1 MPFGSLLASGINN
14 INKISSTVN
23 QFNRG
28 LTQGLQGLTS
38 ITNNPNSPL
47 NNTREITRPFGE
59 IDQVFQGKIE
69 NLSRSNVIQGVQGVS
84 NIVNDVA
91 NSPTLNGIFKNDA
104 ISSTLNGIRQNISVV
119 SPAFG
124 VAVDALSN
132 VSSAVNFISD
142 AVNLGS
148 QSLSDLANFPLISGG
163 NRPDSKQSIFLT
175 RSDTGEAAV
184 LPNPLRE
191 YASYNYIVE
200 LAVLSPGQLNSPED
214 SYRVNLTNSI
224 LRSGGGNL
232 KNRVTTFDED
242 TFGSHAEY
250 FIDDIEINAL
260 MTPNRQTGVTQGTG
274 LEFSVTEPYSM
285 GKFLEALQI
294 GAFQAGYDNYIEAP
308 FVIKISF
315 IGFDQNG
322 TIKSDL
328 AAPPKF
334 FPIKITNIDFDLKG
348 EGSYYQC
355 KGIPYN
361 EIALLSQTSVVR
373 TDVTLNGRTLIEAL
387 ETGNPNTPNLPSLT
401 KILNDRADT
410 FVKAGV
416 YTTPDRYSIMFPTDS
431 QGSTAVVSDA
441 RDLNFSGVN
450 RATQDPNE
458 IQVGYSAGQVDPGLA
473 RAAGSPARISTP
485 EGGVYATLKQYA
497 SANVNK
503 IGQSII
509 IDNIAQDGDQNFASH
524 SGSYDEAG
532 LNLRPEVQAEAD
544 ETARN
549 YMYTQNTAIP
559 AIIEDMIINSEY
571 GRALSEQNAA
581 EEGLKEWFRIE
592 TQVFL
597 EEDPYTQ
604 AAKGTPPKIYVYS
617 VVPYFPDE
625 SRFQGPSRRSSNTQ
639 RLKSLALKEYNYY
652 YTGKNE
658 DVLDFNINFKT
669 AFFQNLFADLG
680 QHGAAF
686 RSGVGGETINVGEIA
701 YTQLATPASNIQSS
715 GELSEPGVPIEE
727 IIKSSDSVMGGTRT
741 SQSIAGKRAIA
752 QAFQDTLIN
761 SNVDLVNAEMDIWGD
776 PFFIP
781 ESGVGN
787 YNAAPSGVNPNLTAD
802 GTVTGQHSDIFV
814 NVNFRTP
821 FDYKGEKMVF
831 SNIVKPFSGIYM
843 VTKIRNRFSG
853 GKFTQSLTMIRKRGQ
868 NDEGTGFTDVI
879 TTGNEQVLIDKPAEN
894 IGTSGNPNNTGAK
907 RRFSIG
913 YGSGQVDPALAR
925 AAGLSSSIGANGES
939 VPVIGYGVGQ
949 IDPALAAAAG
959 LTTSNNTAPPTVGY
973 GAGQIDPALARAA
986 GINSTTLNSNQSV
999 DIGYGAGQID
1009 PALAAAA
1016 NISGRTY
1023 RSSGSVPIL
1032 DGTQEEIDLLTKQ
1045 RNEIDIRMIEI
1056 ENQGIPANLQEE
1068 YDRLLT
1074 DLKSKGRRLIE
1085 LGALGTVTASFD

>member
-23 QFNRG
+23 QFNSG
-28 LTQGLQGLTS
+28 LTQGVQGLTS

-47 NNTREITRPFGE
+47 NNLREITTPFGE
-59 IDQVFQGKIE
+59 IDQVFQGQIE
-69 NLSRSNVIQGVQGVS
+69 KLSRSNIIQGVQGVS
-84 NIVNDVA
+84 NIANNVA

-124 VAVDALSN
+124 VAVDAISN

-142 AVNLGS
+142 AINLGS
-148 QSLSDLANFPLISGG
+148 QALSDLSNFPLVAGG

-191 YASYNYIVE
+191 YASYNYIIE

-232 KNRVTTFDED
+232 NRRVTTFDED

-260 MTPNRQTGVTQGTG
+260 MTPNKQTGVTQGTG
-274 LEFSVTEPYSM
+274 LEFTVTEPYSM

-308 FVIKISF
+308 FVLKISF

-322 TIKSDL
+322 NVKSDL

-361 EIALLSQTSVVR
+361 QIALLTQTSVVR
-373 TDVTLNGRTLIEAL
+373 TDVTLNGRTLVEAL
-387 ETGNPNTPNLPSLT
+387 ETGNPNTPNIPSLT
-401 KILNDRADT
+401 KVLNDRSDT
-410 FVKAGV
+410 FVSAGV
-416 YTTPDRYSIMFPTDS
+416 YTTPDRYIIMFPTDS
-431 QGSTAVVSDA
+431 QGATAVVSDA

-450 RATQDPNE
+450 SATQNVT
-458 IQVGYSAGQVDPGLA
+458 IDPGLA
-473 RAAGSPARISTP
+473 SAAGISATQTVSVP

-497 SANVNK
+497 MNNVNK
-503 IGQSII
+503 IGKSVI

-559 AIIEDMIINSEY
+559 AIIEDMVINSEY
-571 GRALSEQNAA
+571 GRALSEQNTA

-625 SRFQGPSRRSSNTQ
+625 SRFQGPSRRSSNTAKL
-639 RLKSLALKEYNYY
+639 RSLALKEYNYY

-680 QHGAAF
+680 QHSAAF
-686 RSGVGGETINVGEIA
+686 RSGVSGETINVGEVA

-741 SQSIAGKRAIA
+741 SQSVAGKRAIA

-787 YNAAPSGVNPNLTAD
+787 YNAAPSGINPNLTAD
-802 GTVTGQHSDIFV
+802 GTVTGQHSDVFV

-853 GKFTQSLTMIRKRGQ
+853 GRFTQSLTMIRKRGQ

-879 TTGNEQVLIDKPAEN
+879 TTGNGQVLTDQPAQD
-894 IGTSGNPNNTGAK
+894 IGTSGNPNNTGAR

-925 AAGLSSSIGANGES
+925 AAGLSSGTGANGES
-939 VPVIGYGVGQ
+939 VPVIGYGIGQ

-959 LTTSNNTAPPTVGY
+959 LTTSNNAAPPTIGY

-986 GINSTTLNSNQSV
+986 GINSTILNSNQSV

-1016 NISGRTY
+1016 NISGSTY
-1023 RSSGSVPIL
+1023 RSRGNVPIK
-1032 DGTQEEIDLLTKQ
+1032 DADQAEIDLLRQQ

-1056 ENQGIPANLQEE
+1056 ENQGIPANLQAE

-1074 DLKSKGRRLIE
+1074 DLRSKGRRLIE
-1085 LGALGTVTASFD
+1085 LGALGTVTISVDAGGL

>member
-1 MPFGSLLASGINN
+1 VPFGSLLASGINN

-23 QFNRG
+23 QFNSG
-28 LTQGLQGLTS
+28 LTQGVQGLTS

-47 NNTREITRPFGE
+47 NNLREITTPFGE
-59 IDQVFQGKIE
+59 IDQVFQGQIE
-69 NLSRSNVIQGVQGVS
+69 KQSRSNIIQGVQGVS
-84 NIVNDVA
+84 NIANNVA

-124 VAVDALSN
+124 VAVDAISN

-142 AVNLGS
+142 AINLGS
-148 QSLSDLANFPLISGG
+148 QALSDLSNFPLVAGG

-191 YASYNYIVE
+191 YASYNYIIE

-232 KNRVTTFDED
+232 NRRVTTFDED

-260 MTPNRQTGVTQGTG
+260 MTPNKQTGVTQGTG
-274 LEFSVTEPYSM
+274 LEFTVTEPYSM

-308 FVIKISF
+308 FVLKISF

-322 TIKSDL
+322 NVKSDL

-361 EIALLSQTSVVR
+361 QIALLTQTSVVR
-373 TDVTLNGRTLIEAL
+373 TDVTLNGRTLVEAL
-387 ETGNPNTPNLPSLT
+387 ETGNPNTPNIPSLT
-401 KILNDRADT
+401 KVLNDRSDT
-410 FVKAGV
+410 FVSAGV
-416 YTTPDRYSIMFPTDS
+416 YTTPDRYIIMFPTDS
-431 QGSTAVVSDA
+431 QGATAVVSDA

-450 RATQDPNE
+450 SATQNVT
-458 IQVGYSAGQVDPGLA
+458 IDPGLA
-473 RAAGSPARISTP
+473 SAAGISATQTVSVP

-497 SANVNK
+497 MNNVNK
-503 IGQSII
+503 IGKSVI

-559 AIIEDMIINSEY
+559 AIIEDMVINSEY
-571 GRALSEQNAA
+571 GRALSEQNTA

-625 SRFQGPSRRSSNTQ
+625 SRFQGPSRRSSNTAKL
-639 RLKSLALKEYNYY
+639 RSLALKEYNYY

-680 QHGAAF
+680 QHSAAF
-686 RSGVGGETINVGEIA
+686 RSGVGGETINVGEVA

-741 SQSIAGKRAIA
+741 SQSVAGKRAIA

-787 YNAAPSGVNPNLTAD
+787 YNAAPSGINPNLTAD
-802 GTVTGQHSDIFV
+802 GTVTGQHSDVFV

-853 GKFTQSLTMIRKRGQ
+853 GRFTQSLTMIRKRGQ

-879 TTGNEQVLIDKPAEN
+879 TTGNGQVLTDQPAQD
-894 IGTSGNPNNTGAK
+894 IGTSGNPNNTGAR

-925 AAGLSSSIGANGES
+925 AAGLSSGTGANGES
-939 VPVIGYGVGQ
+939 VPVIGYGIGQ

-959 LTTSNNTAPPTVGY
+959 LTTSNNAAPPTIGY

-986 GINSTTLNSNQSV
+986 GINSTILNSNQSV

-1016 NISGRTY
+1016 NISGSTY
-1023 RSSGSVPIL
+1023 RSRGNVPIK
-1032 DGTQEEIDLLTKQ
+1032 DADQAEIDLLRQQ

-1056 ENQGIPANLQEE
+1056 ENQGIPANLQAE

-1074 DLKSKGRRLIE
+1074 DLRSKGRRLIE
-1085 LGALGTVTASFD
+1085 LGALGTVTISVDAGGL

>member
-1 MPFGSLLASGINN
+1 VPFGSLLASGINN

-23 QFNRG
+23 QFNSG
-28 LTQGLQGLTS
+28 LTQGVQGLTS

-47 NNTREITRPFGE
+47 NNLREITTPFGE
-59 IDQVFQGKIE
+59 IDQVFQGQIE
-69 NLSRSNVIQGVQGVS
+69 KLSRSNIIQGVQGVS
-84 NIVNDVA
+84 NIANNVA

-124 VAVDALSN
+124 VAVDAISN

-142 AVNLGS
+142 AINLGS
-148 QSLSDLANFPLISGG
+148 QALSDLSNFPLVAGG

-191 YASYNYIVE
+191 YASYNYIIE

-232 KNRVTTFDED
+232 NRRVTTFDED

-260 MTPNRQTGVTQGTG
+260 MTPNKQTGVTQGTG
-274 LEFSVTEPYSM
+274 LEFTVTEPYSM

-308 FVIKISF
+308 FVLKISF

-322 TIKSDL
+322 NVKSDL

-361 EIALLSQTSVVR
+361 QIALLTQTSVVR
-373 TDVTLNGRTLIEAL
+373 TDVTLNGRTLVEAL
-387 ETGNPNTPNLPSLT
+387 ETGNPNTPNIPSLT
-401 KILNDRADT
+401 KVLNDRSDT
-410 FVKAGV
+410 FVSAGV
-416 YTTPDRYSIMFPTDS
+416 YTTPDRYIIMFPTDS
-431 QGSTAVVSDA
+431 QGATAVVSDA

-450 RATQDPNE
+450 SATQNVT
-458 IQVGYSAGQVDPGLA
+458 IDPGLA
-473 RAAGSPARISTP
+473 SAAGISATQTVSVP

-497 SANVNK
+497 MNNVNK
-503 IGQSII
+503 IGKSVI

-559 AIIEDMIINSEY
+559 AIIEDMVINSEY
-571 GRALSEQNAA
+571 GRALSEQNTA

-625 SRFQGPSRRSSNTQ
+625 SRFQGPSRRSSNTAKL
-639 RLKSLALKEYNYY
+639 RSLALKEYNYY

-680 QHGAAF
+680 QHSAAF
-686 RSGVGGETINVGEIA
+686 RSGVSGETINVGEVA

-741 SQSIAGKRAIA
+741 SQSVAGKRAIA

-787 YNAAPSGVNPNLTAD
+787 YNAAPSGINPNLTAD
-802 GTVTGQHSDIFV
+802 GTVTGQHSDVFV

-853 GKFTQSLTMIRKRGQ
+853 GRFTQSLTMIRKRGQ

-879 TTGNEQVLIDKPAEN
+879 TTGNGQVLTDQPAQD
-894 IGTSGNPNNTGAK
+894 IGTSGNPNNTGAR

-925 AAGLSSSIGANGES
+925 AAGLSSGTGANGES
-939 VPVIGYGVGQ
+939 VPVIGYGIGQ

-959 LTTSNNTAPPTVGY
+959 LTTSNNAAPPTIGY

-986 GINSTTLNSNQSV
+986 GINSTILNSNQSV

-1016 NISGRTY
+1016 NISGSTY
-1023 RSSGSVPIL
+1023 RSRGNVPIK
-1032 DGTQEEIDLLTKQ
+1032 DADQAEIDLLRQQ

-1056 ENQGIPANLQEE
+1056 ENQGIPANLQAE

-1074 DLKSKGRRLIE
+1074 DLRSKGRRLIE
-1085 LGALGTVTASFD
+1085 LGALGTVTISVDAGGL

>member
-1 MPFGSLLASGINN
+1 VPFGSLLASGINN

-23 QFNRG
+23 QFNSG
-28 LTQGLQGLTS
+28 LTQGQQGLTS

-47 NNTREITRPFGE
+47 NNLREITTPFGE
-59 IDQVFQGKIE
+59 IDQVFQGQIE
-69 NLSRSNVIQGVQGVS
+69 KLSRSNIIQGVQGVS
-84 NIVNDVA
+84 NISNNVA

-124 VAVDALSN
+124 VAVDAISN

-142 AVNLGS
+142 AINLGS
-148 QSLSDLANFPLISGG
+148 QALSDLSNFPLVAGG

-191 YASYNYIVE
+191 YASYNYIIE

-232 KNRVTTFDED
+232 NRRVTTFDED

-260 MTPNRQTGVTQGTG
+260 MTPNKQTGVTQGTG
-274 LEFSVTEPYSM
+274 LEFTVTEPYSM

-308 FVIKISF
+308 FVLKISF

-322 TIKSDL
+322 NVKSDL

-361 EIALLSQTSVVR
+361 QIALLTQTSVVR
-373 TDVTLNGRTLIEAL
+373 TDVTLNGRTLVEAL
-387 ETGNPNTPNLPSLT
+387 ETGNPNTPNIPSLT
-401 KILNDRADT
+401 KVLNDRSDT
-410 FVKAGV
+410 FVSAGV
-416 YTTPDRYSIMFPTDS
+416 YTTPDRYIIMFPTDS
-431 QGSTAVVSDA
+431 QGATAVVSDA

-450 RATQDPNE
+450 SATQNVT
-458 IQVGYSAGQVDPGLA
+458 IDPGLA
-473 RAAGSPARISTP
+473 SAAGISATQTVSVP

-497 SANVNK
+497 MNNVNK
-503 IGQSII
+503 IGKSVI

-559 AIIEDMIINSEY
+559 AIIEDMVINSEY

-625 SRFQGPSRRSSNTQ
+625 SRFQGPSRRSSNTAKL
-639 RLKSLALKEYNYY
+639 RSLALKEYNYY

-680 QHGAAF
+680 QHSAAF
-686 RSGVGGETINVGEIA
+686 RSGVSGETINVGEVA

-741 SQSIAGKRAIA
+741 SQSVAGKRAIA

-787 YNAAPSGVNPNLTAD
+787 YNAAPSGINPNLTAD
-802 GTVTGQHSDIFV
+802 GTVTGQHSDVFV

-853 GKFTQSLTMIRKRGQ
+853 GRFTQSLTMIRKRGQ

-879 TTGNEQVLIDKPAEN
+879 TTGNKQVLTDQPAQD
-894 IGTSGNPNNTGAK
+894 IGTSGNPNNTGAR

-925 AAGLSSSIGANGES
+925 AAGLSSGTGANGES
-939 VPVIGYGVGQ
+939 VPVIGYGIGQ

-959 LTTSNNTAPPTVGY
+959 LTTSNNAAPPTIGY

-986 GINSTTLNSNQSV
+986 GINSTILNSNQSV

-1016 NISGRTY
+1016 NISGSTY
-1023 RSSGSVPIL
+1023 RSRGNVPIK
-1032 DGTQEEIDLLTKQ
+1032 DADQAEIDLLRQQ

-1056 ENQGIPANLQEE
+1056 ENQGMPANLQAE

-1074 DLKSKGRRLIE
+1074 DLRSKGKRLIE
-1085 LGALGTVTASFD
+1085 LGALGTVTINVDAGGL